1 MNVSNLSTRLFPRLL
16 TRNTILIAGGLLLA
30 VLLPLS
36 FKSDNYTIFL
46 FVTILIYAVLASA
59 WNIIGGM
66 AGQFDLGMAVHL
78 GLGAFV
84 TGTLLIRW
92 QITPIIGIFVGGIV
106 AALFA
111 LLLGFP
117 LFGFKIKELWYS
129 LTTSALVEV
138 MRVAF
143 MMWDDVAGPTEKY
156 LPILSSPI
164 LSMRFNTYLP
174 YYYILLVL
182 LIIILFVNRRI
193 RYTKLGYSLLA
204 LGEDEDAV
212 EVLGV
217 DSRASK
223 LKALVIYAF
232 IVGLVGGLYACIYG
246 YIHPAFFDTS
256 KSMEIAILGIVGG
269 LGMTYGP
276 LTAAILMV
284 SIKEMLRANISGGLE
299 GLYLIVYSVILI
311 LIVLFRPGGLTSIFE
326 EAVAAVRAR
335 IGVKKDVPT
344 TAKSN

>member
-1 MNVSNLSTRLFPRLL
+1 MKTSKFLSRRLL
-16 TRNTILIAGGLLLA
+16 LYAGALLLA
-30 VLLPLS
+30 VMLPLA
-36 FKSDNYTIFL
+36 FRTNNYTMFL
-46 FVTILIYAVLASA
+46 FTTILIYAVLASA

-92 QITPIIGIFVGGIV
+92 HITPMIGIFIGGGV
-106 AALFA
+106 AAFFA
-111 LLLGFP
+111 LLIGFP

-138 MRVAF
+138 MRVIF
-143 MMWDDVAGPTEKY
+143 MMWDDVGGPTEKY
-156 LPILSSPI
+156 LPTLTPAI

-182 LIIILFVNRRI
+182 LLIVLYVNRRI
-193 RYTKLGYSLLA
+193 RYSKLGYSLLA

-223 LKALVIYAF
+223 LKALTIYAF

-246 YIHPAFFDTS
+246 YIHPAFFDSS

-269 LGMTYGP
+269 LGVTYGP
-276 LTAAILMV
+276 LLAAMTLV
-284 SIKEMLRANISGGLE
+284 SVKEVLRANISGGVE
-299 GLYLIVYSVILI
+299 GLYLIVYAVILI
-311 LIVLFRPGGLTSIFE
+311 LIVLYRPRGLASILEDIVARFRKGSGGI
-326 EAVAAVRAR
+326 
-335 IGVKKDVPT
+335 KDAVPT
-344 TAKSN
+344 DLKSN